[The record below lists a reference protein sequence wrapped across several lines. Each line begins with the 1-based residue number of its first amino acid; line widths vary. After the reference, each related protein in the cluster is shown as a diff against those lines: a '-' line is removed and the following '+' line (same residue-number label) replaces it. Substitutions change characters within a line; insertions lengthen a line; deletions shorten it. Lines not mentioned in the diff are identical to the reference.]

1 MTVSVTS
8 DRRTFACD
16 GTTQVFSC
24 NFRVLEATEM
34 VVYLVTVA
42 TGASSA
48 LSYGV
53 DYTVSSVG
61 EPTTVVTMATAYS
74 SAHQLKFRRVTQRL
88 QLVDY
93 LDNDPFPAE
102 THERA
107 LDRLT
112 HIVQEIDSNVGRAVL
127 VPEPET
133 GATLDAASVR
143 AGRLL
148 GFNAT
153 TGAPESTAFTQA
165 QMAAVL
171 SAEASSGVAGGNVL
185 ATESQTVAAGT
196 TVVTLASVTYTP
208 GTSSIL
214 VWADGAFLTPGV
226 DFTETGSDEITL
238 AAAFGTDVD
247 LAVVVGR
254 LVTSAIEAAMVSFL
268 APSGVGRSLN
278 ARALE
283 HLSVTDFG
291 ADPTGVTD
299 STTAI
304 QTAINTLY
312 GLGGGELYVPAG
324 RYKTSAAI
332 SLRRHVSLVG
342 PVHRIPTA
350 STYGVVYDLEA
361 TITGMAQ
368 IIPTAN
374 LTGRAIIWDFQLA
387 DELERPYGASLHNIL
402 VDLDACTGTVDGVYC
417 RALPAG
423 EGVFDNGWTGGAAW
437 MYGCVVM
444 NAPRYGVF
452 IESTDNEKVNLKI
465 ENSRVAFSGSH
476 GINAYK
482 CFDVSIRDSFS
493 YANGENGLNM
503 YGCATERVYHNDI
516 FNNLGHG
523 IVMDGSNAFYGF
535 NEVQN
540 NHKHGIYVR
549 ADGTTQTDKRYRVM
563 GGRVS
568 TNSYGYDNTY
578 DNIHIEDRSGT
589 ALAQIFLM
597 AVSIGETAHSGTSNR
612 VRAEVYSTALPTQ
625 SPNVMSNCIVPSLD
639 LKSGNEAFNTN
650 VWESFVF
657 DNSLDAGGQILG
669 QQFRTLTPW
678 TGSTSPNVL
687 RGVTKFRTANT
698 GGATLGGFSAGP
710 SRLEGREVWVLI
722 DDANTAV
729 DFTSSTLKGNGG
741 VDLASGTSQGK
752 LIHFI
757 NYDGTNWAATIYG

>member
-8 DRRTFACD
+8 DRRTFSCD
-16 GTTQVFSC
+16 GSTQVFSC

-34 VVYLVTVA
+34 VVYLITVA
-42 TGASSA
+42 TGASTT
-48 LSYGV
+48 LTYGV

-74 SAHQLKFRRVTQRL
+74 SAYQLKFRRVTQRL
-88 QLVDY
+88 QLTDY

-112 HIVQEIDSNVGRAVL
+112 HIAQEIDSSLGRAVL
-127 VPEPET
+127 VPEPEA

-143 AGRLL
+143 AGKLL
-148 GFNAT
+148 GFNAS

-165 QMAAVL
+165 QLAAAI
-171 SAEASSGVAGGNVL
+171 SAASSSGVAGGNVL
-185 ATESQTVAAGT
+185 AVESQTVAAGE
-196 TVVTLASVTYTP
+196 TVVTLSSVTYTP

-214 VWADGAFLTPGV
+214 VWADGQFLAPGV

-238 AAAFGTDVD
+238 AEAFGTDADVT
-247 LAVVVGR
+247 VVVGR
-254 LVTSAIEAAMVSFL
+254 LVTSAIEASMVSFL
-268 APSGVGRSLN
+268 RTGGVGRSLH
-278 ARALE
+278 ARALDMP
-283 HLSVTDFG
+283 SVIDWG
-291 ADPTGVTD
+291 ADKTGVVD
-299 STTAI
+299 STSAI
-304 QTAINTLY
+304 QAAINAIYTA
-312 GLGGGELYVPAG
+312 GGGEIFFPPG
-324 RYKTSAAI
+324 FYKISSPI

-342 PVHRIPTA
+342 PRHRIPTA

-368 IIPTAN
+368 IVPTSA
-374 LTGRAIIWDFQLA
+374 LTGQAVIWDFQLA

-402 VDLDACTGTVDGVYC
+402 IDLAACAGTVDGVYC
-417 RALPAG
+417 KALPAG

-437 MYGCVVM
+437 MYGCVVI

-465 ENSRVAFSGSH
+465 ENSRIAFSGSH
-476 GINAYK
+476 GIYAYK

-493 YANGENGLNM
+493 YANTGDGIHM

-523 IVMDGSNAFYGF
+523 VVLDGSNAFYGF

-540 NHKHGIYVR
+540 NHKHGYYVR
-549 ADGTTQTDKRYRVM
+549 ASGTTQTDKRYRIM

-578 DNIHIEDRSGT
+578 DNIHLEDRSGT
-589 ALAQIFLM
+589 ASTQVFLM
-597 AVSIGETAHSGTSNR
+597 GMVIGEQAHVGTTNR
-612 VRAEVYSTALPTQ
+612 VRAEVYSTALPGQ

-639 LKSGNEAFNTN
+639 LKSGNDAFNAN

-657 DNSLDAGGQILG
+657 DNSLDAGGQLLG
-669 QQFRTLTPW
+669 QQLRTLTPW
-678 TGSTSPNVL
+678 SGSSNPNVL
-687 RGVTKFRTANT
+687 RGVTRFRTANT
-698 GGATLGGFSAGP
+698 VSATLAGFTAGSA
-710 SRLEGREVWVLI
+710 RLEGREVWILI

-729 DFTSSTLKGNGG
+729 DFSGSTLKGNGG
-741 VDLASGTSQGK
+741 VDLAAGASQGK
-752 LIHFI
+752 LLHFV